1 MGRTAS
7 IAPSWA
13 SACLPVPTI
22 AITLASCLAIQSEAT
37 PEMPPVRKLPSA
49 NASITATRDPSSA
62 LQSSSSGQV
71 PPCVCVHVLVPTRFP
86 SLPPIACRLFFPYCS
101 RVFVMLCA
109 SPRASS
115 RSAAS
120 RATIASFKSIS
131 WTTSASVIQIASAPI
146 SDFERGQY
154 LFGKQFLEFEAPV
167 AHTLFECK
175 IDEGLKRG
183 AILLQP
189 IGPDILPEQGFHA
202 LGVGRKPGER
212 RVRSGDVGKPL
223 DRAALRFVESLVKI
237 HREPGVALQHFGL
250 DHDHVH
256 DGKDPGLPEIGC
268 FDRFVVW
275 KQPPDPAAEA
285 ARGPCGKYRIDIPC
299 KQHVVQRVLGL
310 RAEPYSLGQL
320 RLHFFHAPCL
330 VHSCLDPIDRGEGHL
345 GLVGEVT
352 ARVDHRRL
360 C

>member
-13 SACLPVPTI
+13 SACLPVPMI

-71 PPCVCVHVLVPTRFP
+71 PPCVCVQVLVPTRFP

-101 RVFVMLCA
+101 KVFVMFCA

-131 WTTSASVIQIASAPI
+131 WTTSASVIQIASALI
-146 SDFERGQY
+146 SDLERGQH
-154 LFGKQFLEFEAPV
+154 LLGKQLLELEAPM

-175 IDEGLKRG
+175 IDEGLERG
-183 AILLQP
+183 AVLLQP
-189 IGPDILPEQGFHA
+189 VRPEVLAEEVFHA
-202 LGVGRKPGER
+202 LGVRRKPGER
-212 RVRSGDVGKPL
+212 RVRCGDIG
-223 DRAALRFVESLVKI
+223 
-237 HREPGVALQHFGL
+237 EPF
-250 DHDHVH
+250 
-256 DGKDPGLPEIGC
+256 
-268 FDRFVVW
+268 
-275 KQPPDPAAEA
+275 
-285 ARGPCGKYRIDIPC
+285 
-299 KQHVVQRVLGL
+299 
-310 RAEPYSLGQL
+310 
-320 RLHFFHAPCL
+320 
-330 VHSCLDPIDRGEGHL
+330 
-345 GLVGEVT
+345 
-352 ARVDHRRL
+352 
-360 C
+360 